1 MADKVPLVLVPG
13 TLCSEAA
20 WAPQASA
27 LSDIA
32 APTIA
37 DLRGHDS
44 LTDMADAI
52 LQDAPPVFAL
62 AGHSMGGRVALEIMD
77 RAPDRVS
84 RLALLDTG
92 THPVADG
99 EPARRA
105 QNASTVAEDGLASFA
120 ESWVTAIVPPYRL
133 DDTVLVGAV
142 RSMILS
148 FDADDFQAQSR
159 AMLGRRDLAPIL
171 KTVACPTLV
180 LCGEDDTY
188 SPPDQHRSMA
198 ADIADARLVVVPHC
212 GHMAPMEQ
220 PDAVSAALRRWLV
233 ADQG

>member
-1 MADKVPLVLVPG
+1 MADRIPLVLVPG
-13 TLCSEAA
+13 TLCGEAA

-32 APTIA
+32 EPTIA

-52 LQDAPPVFAL
+52 LRNAPPVFAL
-62 AGHSMGGRVALEIMD
+62 AGHSMGGRIALEIMD

-92 THPVADG
+92 THPVAEG

-105 QNASTVAEDGLASFA
+105 QNAGVVATDGLAAFA

-133 DDTVLVGAV
+133 DDAELVGTV
-142 RSMILS
+142 RAMILS

-171 KTVACPTLV
+171 PTIKCPTLV

-198 ADIADARLVVVPHC
+198 ATIANARLVVVPQC
-212 GHMAPMEQ
+212 GHMAPMERS
-220 PDAVSAALRRWLV
+220 DAVSAALRAWLMT
-233 ADQG
+233 D

>member
-1 MADKVPLVLVPG
+1 MADRIPLVLVPG

-32 APTIA
+32 DPTIA

-52 LQDAPPVFAL
+52 LQDAPPIFAL
-62 AGHSMGGRVALEIMD
+62 AGHSMGGRIALEIMD

-92 THPVADG
+92 THPVAEA

-105 QNASTVAEDGLASFA
+105 ESADIVARDGLAAFA
-120 ESWVTAIVPPYRL
+120 DSWVTAIVPPYRL
-133 DDTVLVGAV
+133 DDTVLVGTV
-142 RSMILS
+142 RAMILS
-148 FDADDFQAQSR
+148 FDADDFHAQSR
-159 AMLGRRDLAPIL
+159 AMLGRRDLAPVL
-171 KTVACPTLV
+171 KTITCPTLV

-198 ADIADARLVVVPHC
+198 ADIAGADLVVVPQC

-220 PDAVSAALRRWLV
+220 SDAVSAALRSWLV
-233 ADQG
+233 TDKG